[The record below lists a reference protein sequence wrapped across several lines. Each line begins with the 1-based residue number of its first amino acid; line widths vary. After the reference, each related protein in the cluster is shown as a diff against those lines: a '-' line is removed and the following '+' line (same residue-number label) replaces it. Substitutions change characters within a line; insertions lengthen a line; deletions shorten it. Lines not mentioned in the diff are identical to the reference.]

1 MKKTLLLSFLLLAFM
16 MTSVGQNKKV
26 AVMETKVNEGVS
38 SFQSNMV
45 RGGMETA
52 VANAPGYEGYDRAA
66 FDVIM
71 KEQNFQR
78 SGAVDEGQ
86 ITKLGQM
93 AGVQFVLVTE
103 ASAED
108 GYFYLLAKLLDVE
121 TGRFVRSAEKLCLA
135 NPTDINKA
143 CNELGGLLFSAE
155 IVENVQVGETGEKKD
170 KPSAI
175 QDCPSEKIVI
185 DLGSVSFEM
194 VKVSSGGNDN
204 TNVIGNK
211 AGSQIA
217 MGYFIGVYEVTQ
229 EVWQAVMGDNPSKNR
244 GYGLPVENVS
254 QTRIINEFIPALNLM
269 TGKVFRLPT
278 ESEWEYAAKGGNRSK
293 AYIYSG
299 SNDIHSVA
307 WQGTKKTCVVGQ
319 MQPNELGIYDMS
331 GNVWEWCDQ
340 KGVVKGGSWRS
351 SEHSCRI
358 YSRETNGSG
367 MRRDDY
373 GFRLV
378 LVPNVIY

>member
-1 MKKTLLLSFLLLAFM
+1 MKRIFFFFALVLISSAV
-16 MTSVGQNKKV
+16 VGQTKKV

-155 IVENVQVGETGEKKD
+155 IVENVQVVVNDENKKEKPNVK
-170 KPSAI
+170 
-175 QDCPSEKIVI
+175 QDYQSEKIVI
-185 DLGSVSFEM
+185 DLGEVSFEM
-194 VKVSSGGNDN
+194 VKVSIDFEDSKNINDKLSKERAK
-204 TNVIGNK
+204 IK
-211 AGSQIA
+211 ED
-217 MGYFIGVYEVTQ
+217 YYIGVYEVTQ
-229 EVWQAVMGDNPSKNR
+229 EVWEAVMGENPSKNK
-244 GYGLPVENVS
+244 GGGKLPVENVS
-254 QTRIINEFIPALNLM
+254 QTVIFNGFLPKLNFM

-278 ESEWEYAAKGGNRSK
+278 EAEWMYAAQGGNRSK
-293 AYIYSG
+293 GFVYSG
-299 SNDIHSVA
+299 SNSIHGVGN
-307 WQGTKKTCVVGQ
+307 QGTNNTCFVGRL
-319 MQPNELGIYDMS
+319 QPNELGIYDMS
-331 GNVWEWCDQ
+331 GNVWEWCDEQ
-340 KGVVKGGSWRS
+340 GVVKGGSWRS
-351 SEHSCRI
+351 SEKSCRI
-358 YSRETNGSG
+358 SSRDTNGSG
-367 MRRDDY
+367 MHRDDY

-378 LVPNVIY
+378 LVP